1 MRGEQSI
8 SRKYAKQWEGSP
20 PLARGTEKN
29 ETSNSDGN
37 GITPACAGNSRLA
50 VCDYCMEEDHPRL
63 RREQTRWTMIGTGRL
78 GSPPLA
84 RGTGLHSTRA
94 PAYRRITPACAGNS
108 APCALLPPRHR
119 DHPRLRGEQSN
130 TAAYDSQGQGSPPL
144 ARGTGLHSTRAPAY
158 RRITP
163 ACAGN
168 SAPCALLPPRHRDHP
183 RLRGEQDASGGF
195 GI

>member
-1 MRGEQSI
+1 MPASSHRAAQRDHPRLRGEQSI

-84 RGTGLHSTRA
+84 RGTAFGFKQ
-94 PAYRRITPACAGNS
+94 PIVIDGITPACAGNRCF
-108 APCALLPPRHR
+108 ATMLLMASK
-119 DHPRLRGEQSN
+119 DHPRLRGEQFCVPCL
-130 TAAYDSQGQGSPPL
+130 GVVHQGSPPL
-144 ARGTGLHSTRAPAY
+144 ARGTVGDIQR
-158 RRITP
+158 RRDWDRITP

-168 SAPCALLPPRHRDHP
+168 RHLLWRW
-183 RLRGEQDASGGF
+183 GAGK
-195 GI
+195 